1 MTKKVPKS
9 AAILTIKD
17 APNMSEKG
25 KKEVA
30 EWLKRQAKM
39 LIKEGDNYA
48 KNFTAR
54 YLY

>member
-17 APNMSEKG
+17 VPNMSEKG
-25 KKEVA
+25 KKDITD
-30 EWLKRQAKM
+30 WLRWQVEM
-39 LIKEGDNYA
+39 LIKEGNNYA